1 MRDFTGT
8 VAVVT
13 GGGTGV
19 GRAVSLA
26 LGAVGAATVVV
37 SYSRSDAAAEAVADE
52 VRALGAAAVAIK
64 ADVRDEDSVV
74 ALMDRVVDEFGTID
88 ILVNCAGA
96 TKLVPFDDLDGLTD
110 DVWDLVMDVNVR
122 GAFRCI
128 RAAAP
133 ALRKA
138 GGAVV
143 NVASTAAHRAGGS
156 SIAYGVSK
164 AALLHLTRGLARSLA
179 PEVTVNSVSPGAIES
194 EWLVDLVGAD
204 RARASWDADSLV
216 TPLGRVS
223 TPDDVAEAVLAML
236 SARFVT
242 GEDIIVDGGKHL
254 LY

>member
-1 MRDFTGT
+1 MSTFTGA

-26 LGAVGAATVVV
+26 LAAAGAATVVV
-37 SYSRSDAAAEAVADE
+37 SYSRSDAAAEALVDE
-52 VRALGAAAVAIK
+52 VRVLGGAAVAIR
-64 ADVRDEDSVV
+64 ADVRDEESVAAMV
-74 ALMDRVVDEFGTID
+74 DRVVEEFGAID
-88 ILVNCAGA
+88 ILVNCAGT
-96 TKLVPFDDLDGLTD
+96 TKLVPFEDLDGLTD
-110 DVWDLVMDVNVR
+110 DVWDHVMDVNVR

-133 ALRKA
+133 ALRKT

-143 NVASTAAHRAGGS
+143 NVASTAGHRAGGS

-164 AALLHLTRGLARSLA
+164 AALLQLTRGLARSLA

-194 EWLVDLVGAD
+194 DWLVDLVGAD
-204 RARASWDADSLV
+204 AARASWDADART
-216 TPLGRVS
+216 TPLRRVA